1 MLRVV
6 LDTNVYVSAFV
17 FGGAP
22 LEILTLAIRG
32 HVSVF
37 VSAPILEELETVLR
51 RKFKW
56 PIRDLHDALDTIGE
70 FASILVPR
78 EAFTVIEDDEP
89 DNRILECAV
98 EAAAHVIISGDRHLR
113 TLGAFG
119 TIAILSP
126 REFLDALSAGAFS
139 GF

>member
-6 LDTNVYVSAFV
+6 FDTNV
-17 FGGAP
+17 
-22 LEILTLAIRG
+22 
-32 HVSVF
+32 
-37 VSAPILEELETVLR
+37 
-51 RKFKW
+51 
-56 PIRDLHDALDTIGE
+56 
-70 FASILVPR
+70 
-78 EAFTVIEDDEP
+78 
-89 DNRILECAV
+89 CAV